1 MFDSLK
7 KNLATAASAA
17 QAGANSAMSAAKD
30 RLDTA
35 QAAKKL
41 LDEGG
46 EPMAAKLLAKKAST
60 DVVYSDTKFFNIDL
74 QHAFGQY
81 CVAAQAMKEALDH
94 AAGESPTF
102 ADLANKY
109 DARAAEF
116 KAILDT
122 LRTIPEK
129 VSVSP
134 VEKDATAIVVTKTT
148 ASGAAAGV
156 RKSLTGLLGGAG
168 GAGGADASNAS
179 NAPSGGYPEGGAA
192 AAGSS
197 SSGGYP
203 TGGAVGS
210 WLSNAANST
219 KERVQTAMPGKSM
232 VDEGGEPM
240 VAKLLA
246 KKASVDATSFDT
258 KLMPQL
264 AVLVG
269 SYYEAAKKLR
279 ESAASSAGESPA
291 FEALAA
297 QYEARSS
304 ALKRA
309 MDGLSAVPAP
319 ATVSVTEKNAII
331 YMVAHLKVKDAK
343 TKVTGTVQEVQARGV
358 EAAIGSALSGATG
371 GRVSS
376 VPEGTGRAAVQV
388 AKENP
393 ELAKAAVGAAA
404 KAAAKPN

>member
-168 GAGGADASNAS
+168 GAGGA
-179 NAPSGGYPEGGAA
+179 G
-192 AAGSS
+192 
-197 SSGGYP
+197 
-203 TGGAVGS
+203 
-210 WLSNAANST
+210 
-219 KERVQTAMPGKSM
+219 
-232 VDEGGEPM
+232 
-240 VAKLLA
+240 
-246 KKASVDATSFDT
+246 
-258 KLMPQL
+258 
-264 AVLVG
+264 
-269 SYYEAAKKLR
+269 
-279 ESAASSAGESPA
+279 
-291 FEALAA
+291 
-297 QYEARSS
+297 
-304 ALKRA
+304 
-309 MDGLSAVPAP
+309 
-319 ATVSVTEKNAII
+319 
-331 YMVAHLKVKDAK
+331 
-343 TKVTGTVQEVQARGV
+343 RG
-358 EAAIGSALSGATG
+358 
-371 GRVSS
+371 
-376 VPEGTGRAAVQV
+376 
-388 AKENP
+388 
-393 ELAKAAVGAAA
+393 
-404 KAAAKPN
+404 